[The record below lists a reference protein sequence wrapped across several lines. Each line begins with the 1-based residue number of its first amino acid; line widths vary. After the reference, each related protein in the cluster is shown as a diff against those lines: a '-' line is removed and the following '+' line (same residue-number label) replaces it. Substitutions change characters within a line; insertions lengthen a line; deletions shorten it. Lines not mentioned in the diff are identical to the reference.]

1 MPQLAF
7 NFQAKTDVSLIFW
20 RLEMAATDF
29 FNSRRRSGLDLGRRT
44 DAIHTFSG
52 TSMNAVFFLFKS
64 VLGMMFFVAAIGMW
78 FLPGAMSNPDMQVM
92 QMVMTILF
100 LALGFVLFRGQS
112 PQQAP
117 ELHINLG
124 RRTVEVAVQDLTGTP
139 LTIAS
144 YQMDEL
150 SDLAVLGTTVVAT
163 DLGGNRVINLDL
175 ANRRAANE
183 LRDFLTDHPLL
194 ATRANV
200 FVD

>member
-1 MPQLAF
+1 
-7 NFQAKTDVSLIFW
+7 
-20 RLEMAATDF
+20 MAATDF
-29 FNSRRRSGLDLGRRT
+29 FNSRRRSGLDFGRRS
-44 DAIHTFSG
+44 AKVHTFTG

-78 FLPGAMSNPDMQVM
+78 FLPGALDNPDMQVM

-100 LALGFVLFRGQS
+100 LALGFVLFRGQT

-124 RRTVEVAVQDLTGTP
+124 RRTVEVGVQDLTGTP

-144 YQMDEL
+144 YSMDEL

-163 DLGGNRVINLDL
+163 DLSGNRVINLDL
-175 ANRRAANE
+175 ANRRAAGE
-183 LRDFLTDHPLL
+183 LRDFLTDMPALGN
-194 ATRANV
+194 RSNV
-200 FVD
+200 FAE